1 MKNVVKLEHYYSP
14 EELERALAQFVDH
27 YNNQR
32 YHESLNNLTPADVYQ
47 GRTKKILEER
57 ARIKKE
63 TMKTRRKNYF
73 EKNT

>member
-57 ARIKKE
+57 ARINKE